1 MIYWVDIVSYAFM
14 ESLVLDFTIEDTKQN
29 YSYLSTHNISEAITH
44 TFN

>member
-29 YSYLSTHNISEAITH
+29 YLSTHIISKAITH